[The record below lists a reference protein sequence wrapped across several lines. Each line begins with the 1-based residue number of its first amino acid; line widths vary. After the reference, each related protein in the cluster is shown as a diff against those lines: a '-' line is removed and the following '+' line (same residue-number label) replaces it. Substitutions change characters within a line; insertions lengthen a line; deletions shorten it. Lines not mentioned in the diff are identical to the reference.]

1 MTQGRRVVVTGLGA
15 ITPLGNDVPTFWEGL
30 KAGRCA
36 IRRITR
42 FDTSQSEVQIA
53 AEVDGL
59 DFEQYFEKKEIRKIE
74 DFTKYAIIAAR
85 EAAKQSG
92 ILESGLSHDE
102 IGCIMGVGIGGIS
115 FIEEQ
120 CKLLAERGPRRVSPM
135 LIPKIIAN
143 IAPGMV
149 CIDLNLKG
157 PSLST
162 VTACAAGTHA
172 IGEAASIIKR
182 GDAVAMVAGGSEAAI
197 CQVAIAGFGNMQAL
211 AGSYNDNPQGASRPF
226 DAGRCGF
233 VMGEGAGIL
242 VLEDYDHA
250 KARGAVIFGEICG
263 YGLSTDAYHITAPAP
278 EGEGGARAM
287 AGALK
292 SAGLDP
298 TQIQYIN
305 AHGTSTP
312 LNDKNETAGIKK
324 VFGDH
329 AYKMAISSNKS
340 MIGHLLGAAGA
351 VEAIATLL
359 TLREQIMPPTINYT
373 TQDPDC
379 DLDYVPNVAR
389 KAELEYAMSNSL
401 GFGGHNCSLIFTR
414 NGA

>member
-1 MTQGRRVVVTGLGA
+1 MTQGRRVVVTGMGA
-15 ITPLGNDVPTFWEGL
+15 ITPLGNTVASFWENL
-30 KAGRCA
+30 KAGKSG
-36 IRRITR
+36 IRQITK
-42 FDTSQSEVQIA
+42 FDTSQSEIKIA
-53 AEVDGL
+53 AEVKDL
-59 DFEQYFEKKEIRKIE
+59 DYEQFFEKKEVRKIE
-74 DFTKYAIIAAR
+74 DFTKNSIIAAR
-85 EAAKQSG
+85 EAAAQSG
-92 ILESGLSHDE
+92 ILQSGLNHDL
-102 IGCIMGVGIGGIS
+102 IGCIMGVGIGGIG
-115 FIEEQ
+115 FIEEE
-120 CKLLAERGPRRVSPM
+120 CKKLAEKGPRRVSPM

-149 CIDLNLKG
+149 CIDLQLKG

-172 IGEAASIIKR
+172 IGEAASMIKR

-211 AGSYNDNPQGASRPF
+211 AGSYNENPEQASRPF

-233 VMGEGAGIL
+233 VMGEGAGML
-242 VLEDYDHA
+242 VLEDYEHA
-250 KARGAVIFGEICG
+250 KARGAEIFGEICG

-278 EGEGGARAM
+278 EGEGGARAI
-287 AGALK
+287 AAAIK
-292 SAGLDP
+292 SAGIQP
-298 TQIQYIN
+298 TDVQYVN

-312 LNDKNETAGIKK
+312 LNDKNETAAVKK
-324 VFGDH
+324 VFGEH
-329 AYKMAISSNKS
+329 AYKLAISSNKS

-351 VEAIATLL
+351 VEAIATIL

-389 KAELEYAMSNSL
+389 KAEIEYAISNSL
-401 GFGGHNCSLIFTR
+401 GFGGHNCTLVFSR
-414 NGA
+414 NGR